1 MKANAEMLNTGRRR
15 VDFESAWKSC
25 SGVSAERRILC
36 CELQKLRRS
45 AETPLRLAGTCLVL
59 LAALWTTGCAT
70 GPVGPPLTVQPDTG
84 RDDAAVARAQR
95 TIARLF
101 PPRYRATQR
110 VLITVEQKQ
119 FTCDGV
125 LTAAPGE
132 GWQLAVVSSLGVVT
146 GLRVQPGGAV
156 ELLKVTPLFREDW
169 SRRFVADDL
178 RRLFVPPANLRPTGR
193 LADGRLVLQTDADA
207 GGVQARYIFTPD
219 GGHWQ
224 ELEVLQGRHRIYHAS
239 VRRYRAFAGV
249 PGDTPGEFE
258 VNAGSHRLELRIT
271 ELTVPPAPGTEA
283 AP

>member
-1 MKANAEMLNTGRRR
+1 MPCRCI
-15 VDFESAWKSC
+15 D
-25 SGVSAERRILC
+25 LC
-36 CELQKLRRS
+36 
-45 AETPLRLAGTCLVL
+45 VL
-59 LAALWTTGCAT
+59 LGFLALMIMALGISGCST
-70 GPVGPPLTVQPDTG
+70 GPVGPPLTVQPDTAG
-84 RDDAAVARAQR
+84 DDAAVARAQR

-110 VLITVEQKQ
+110 ALITVGQKQ

-125 LTAAPGE
+125 LMAAPGE

-146 GLRVQPGGAV
+146 GLRVKPDGAV

-178 RRLFVPPANLRPTGR
+178 RRLFVPPADLRPAGR

-207 GGVQARYIFTPD
+207 GGVQARYIFTP
-219 GGHWQ
+219 GGERWQ
-224 ELEVLQGRHRIYHAS
+224 ELELLQNRRRIYHAS
-239 VRRYRAFAGV
+239 VRRYRTFGGV
-249 PGDTPGEFE
+249 SGEVPDEFE

-271 ELTVPPAPGTEA
+271 ELTVPPAPGTEV